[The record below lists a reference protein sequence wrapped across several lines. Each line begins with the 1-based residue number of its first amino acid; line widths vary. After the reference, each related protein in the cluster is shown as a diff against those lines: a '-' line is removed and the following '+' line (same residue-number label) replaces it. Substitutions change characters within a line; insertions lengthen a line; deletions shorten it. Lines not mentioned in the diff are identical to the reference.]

1 MGKCDIS
8 QEHMGTI
15 NFSEGTSAANLNILR
30 IKMACKMSWFYS
42 DCQLIALLYLAVFA
56 AFHNAL
62 THTSPFL
69 LCVGSGLLTACSTKS
84 IGDVAIKQW
93 QAVPKD

>member
-1 MGKCDIS
+1 MGECDIS

-30 IKMACKMSWFYS
+30 IKIACKMSWFYS
-42 DCQLIALLYLAVFA
+42 DSQLTAFFYLAVFA

-69 LCVGSGLLTACSTKS
+69 LWVGSGLLTACSTKS